1 MRPPPNPI
9 PCVGR
14 APTLTPPF
22 PRAVFLMKWCAGIIV
37 WGIIFLLILGCFGIT
52 FYAYLKAG
60 LVPEDLIQTTVSLRA
75 LPLVVSAFA

>member
-1 MRPPPNPI
+1 
-9 PCVGR
+9 
-14 APTLTPPF
+14 
-22 PRAVFLMKWCAGIIV
+22 MKWCAGIIV